1 MRAMEGLAQSLVAMA
16 GVDIEVAD
24 YSTLSIKLRE
34 MKIKLPLVCKD
45 SGGGYVASLDSTGV
59 KIHGQG
65 EWNRKKHSQKD
76 RRQWVKIHLII
87 DNDTMQIL
95 GVEATADDVHD
106 SEVFD
111 QLIDEL
117 PNKINKVLGDGAYD
131 TLEAHKKS
139 LDNGIELV
147 ALPRSNAVVD
157 LKSIE
162 PHVLQRNKHISKYKE
177 QGVYAWANK
186 HGYWSRN
193 RVEATMGRFKTT
205 FSGTLSSR
213 KVESER
219 NEITLKCKILNIFA
233 ALSVPSLNHAV

>member
-1 MRAMEGLAQSLVAMA
+1 MTTSKVRKKATRNWSQYNKSLVNRGNLTLFMTKDFADTWYVKYDKGSQRIRGGQAKYTETAITSLLSLKFLFKLPMRAMEGLAQSLVAMA

-65 EWNRKKHSQKD
+65 EKKKKKHSQKD

-111 QLIDEL
+111 QLIVSYR
-117 PNKINKVLGDGAYD
+117 I
-131 TLEAHKKS
+131 KS
-139 LDNGIELV
+139 T
-147 ALPRSNAVVD
+147 
-157 LKSIE
+157 K
-162 PHVLQRNKHISKYKE
+162 
-177 QGVYAWANK
+177 
-186 HGYWSRN
+186 
-193 RVEATMGRFKTT
+193 F
-205 FSGTLSSR
+205 
-213 KVESER
+213 
-219 NEITLKCKILNIFA
+219 
-233 ALSVPSLNHAV
+233 